1 MQSEL
6 LVMKPSN
13 GQAIAKAA
21 FFGGSLHPLLP
32 VDHNPS
38 SLRFLAA
45 LAVTLTACVFGH
57 LEKDIYP
64 SRDICPS

>member
-6 LVMKPSN
+6 LVIKPRV
-13 GQAIAKAA
+13 AKA
-21 FFGGSLHPLLP
+21 GGFLHPLLP
-32 VDHNPS
+32 IDHNPS
-38 SLRFLAA
+38 SLRF

-64 SRDICPS
+64 LRDIYPL